1 MRLFIL
7 ETSVCSHNAI
17 MGSSIVWVSCA
28 NSYSGGLA
36 DVGDVGWY
44 GPPDRKVLALLKDY
58 VSVIRFSNT
67 MQCEKPNGGDRVLW
81 EKCTNLCRVYKL
93 IMISRV
99 PGYGH
104 LEYLVLELLVDL
116 ITLKLICWVND
127 DYFNW
132 DWVGGTFSMMFQLP
146 W

>member
-1 MRLFIL
+1 MNI
-7 ETSVCSHNAI
+7 
-17 MGSSIVWVSCA
+17 
-28 NSYSGGLA
+28 YSGELA

-99 PGYGH
+99 PGYGR
-104 LEYLVLELLVDL
+104 LEYLVLGFSCASHHVTL
-116 ITLKLICWVND
+116 I
-127 DYFNW
+127 
-132 DWVGGTFSMMFQLP
+132 
-146 W
+146 